1 MQHLYRYLL
10 GLSFSALAVSAKAQS
25 VGVGTAN
32 PDPAAAL
39 DISAGAGNNKGLLI
53 PRMTAAQRT
62 AITNT
67 SQGMLVFQTDG
78 AQPGFWYFQ
87 GGVWVAL
94 PSGTATSSAWQ
105 RTGNTGTDPGTNPG
119 VGGTTSPGTDFIGTT
134 DNKDVVVRTGNTERL
149 RITTDGS
156 LYSRSTFGLILN
168 ANDAPLITRGW
179 DAFTSGTYSGLGR
192 WGIFMRANS
201 LSSGIPDLGGK
212 SFTWVTWN
220 DNSTVNKTLMTLTQ
234 TGNLGIGS
242 PTPSTRL
249 MVTGAGT
256 GNPATVNAN
265 QSAGQ
270 YARFQDGSNSL
281 ALDLGGNG
289 TAGNWIQSTNPAALD
304 TNYPLR
310 LNPNGGNVGIGLLTP
325 AQTLDVQGTL
335 GLRNSAAWDHL
346 FIAHDG
352 STASITAGGAETGLG
367 FRVGASAVG
376 TYNDAS
382 QNYRDVMRLMPS
394 GNVGIGTAT
403 PGATLEVAG
412 QVKITGGTPGAGKV
426 LTSDASG
433 LASWQTATSG
443 ATNIQ
448 TTSTFAIPTTGTGT
462 LNATT
467 GMVVLPNNS
476 GANGAITLGT
486 GTNGQ
491 TLIITNLDADAV
503 SITSASSTGTLLP
516 NFAAQ
521 FVYVVNGTTSG
532 WFRIN

>member
-10 GLSFSALAVSAKAQS
+10 GLSFSALAVSAQAQS
-25 VGVGTAN
+25 VGVGTTTPDAN
-32 PDPAAAL
+32 AAL
-39 DISAGAGNNKGLLI
+39 DISAGTGNNKGLLI
-53 PRMTAAQRT
+53 PRMTEAQRT

-67 SQGMLVFQTDG
+67 TQGMLVYQTNG
-78 AQPGFWYFQ
+78 TQPGFWYFQ

-94 PSGTATSSAWQ
+94 SSTNSAWQ

-134 DNKDVVVRTGNTERL
+134 DNKDVVIRAGNTERL

-192 WGIFMRANS
+192 WGIFMRASS

-234 TGNLGIGS
+234 TGNLGIGMEG
-242 PTPSTRL
+242 PTTRL
-249 MVTGAGT
+249 SVVGTGAA
-256 GNPATVNAN
+256 NPFT
-265 QSAGQ
+265 SGAGQ
-270 YARFQDGSNSL
+270 STGHIARFRDNGNVT
-281 ALDLGGNG
+281 LDLGSSG
-289 TAGNWIQSTNPAALD
+289 TDGNWIQSTNATALN

-310 LNPNGGNVGIGLLTP
+310 LNPNGGNVGIGLLNP
-325 AQTLDVQGTL
+325 AQSLDVQGTF
-335 GLRNSAAWDHL
+335 GVRNGAAWDHL
-346 FIAHDG
+346 FIAHS
-352 STASITAGGAETGLG
+352 STLATITAGGAEDGLG
-367 FRVGASAVG
+367 FRVGTGASG

-382 QNYRDVMRLMPS
+382 QNYRDVMRLMPN
-394 GNVGIGTAT
+394 GNVGIGTT
-403 PGATLEVAG
+403 NPGAMLEVAG
-412 QVKITGGTPGAGKV
+412 QVKITGGAPGAGKV
-426 LTSDASG
+426 LTSDAAG
-433 LASWQTATSG
+433 LATWQTAASS
-443 ATNIQ
+443 AANIQ
-448 TTSTFAIPTTGTGT
+448 TTSTFVIPTTGTGT

-467 GMVVLPNNS
+467 GVVILPNNS
-476 GANGAITLGT
+476 NTNGAITLGT

-491 TLIITNLDADAV
+491 TLTITNLDADAV

-532 WFRIN
+532 WFRVN

>member
-10 GLSFSALAVSAKAQS
+10 GLSFSALAVSAQAQS
-25 VGVGTAN
+25 VGVGTTTPDAN
-32 PDPAAAL
+32 AAL
-39 DISAGAGNNKGLLI
+39 DISAGASNNKGLLI
-53 PRMTAAQRT
+53 PRMTVAQRT

-67 SQGMLVFQTDG
+67 TQGMLVFQTDG

-105 RTGNTGTDPGTNPG
+105 RAGNTGTDPGTNPG
-119 VGGTTSPGTDFIGTT
+119 VGGTTSPGSDFIGTS
-134 DNKDVVVRTGNTERL
+134 DNKDVVIRTGNTERL

-192 WGIFMRANS
+192 WGIFMRASS

-220 DNSTVNKTLMTLTQ
+220 ANSTVNKTLMTLTQ
-234 TGNLGIGS
+234 TGNLGIGVED
-242 PTPSTRL
+242 PTTRL
-249 MVTGAGT
+249 SMVGTGAANPFTSGAAQST
-256 GNPATVNAN
+256 GHI
-265 QSAGQ
+265 
-270 YARFQDGSNSL
+270 ARFRDNGNVT
-281 ALDLGGNG
+281 LDLGSSG
-289 TAGNWIQSTNPAALD
+289 TDGNWIQSTNATALN

-310 LNPNGGNVGIGLLTP
+310 LNPNGGNVGVGLLTP
-325 AQTLDVQGTL
+325 AQALEVLGTF
-335 GLRNSAAWDHL
+335 GVRNGAAWDHL

-352 STASITAGGAETGLG
+352 TTSAITAGGADTGLA
-367 FRVGASAVG
+367 FRVGAGAAG

-394 GNVGIGTAT
+394 GNVGIGTTT
-403 PGATLEVAG
+403 PSATLEVAG

-426 LTSDASG
+426 LTSDATG
-433 LASWQTATSG
+433 LATWQNAASS

-448 TTSTFAIPTTGTGT
+448 TTNTFAIPTTGAGT

-467 GMVVLPNNS
+467 GIVVLPNNNS
-476 GANGAITLGT
+476 TNGTITLGT

-491 TLIITNLDADAV
+491 TLTITNLDADAV
-503 SITSASSTGTLLP
+503 SITSTSGTGNLLP

-521 FVYVVNGTTSG
+521 FVYVVNSTTSG
-532 WFRIN
+532 WFRVN